1 MRRSKV
7 SRSSRRKKA
16 KEKLVRIGIQVPP
29 EVKQKWEVLAEE
41 NGRSVSEWC
50 WWQIEK
56 AIQPNHPSEPE
67 QGPPT
72 RQCAIR

>member
-1 MRRSKV
+1 M
-7 SRSSRRKKA
+7 
-16 KEKLVRIGIQVPP
+16 IGIQVPP

-56 AIQPNHPSEPE
+56 SIHPHHPVETE
-67 QGPPT
+67 QGSSA
-72 RQCAIR
+72 RKCAIR